1 MYVLPHILYFIPMT
15 EFFFYLYLTEMAP
28 PVSVVNSCSW
38 SGCHF
43 WCIFLNKSAL
53 PAFLQKL
60 VDQDNH
66 KFEEWCNEM
75 ADMRQQSVNKG
86 KAKHEEVKKLY
97 KLLPTKDGQ

>member
-1 MYVLPHILYFIPMT
+1 MYFHTFYISFLWQNFSFTFTLLKWLPLSQWWTHAVDLAVISDAF
-15 EFFFYLYLTEMAP
+15 
-28 PVSVVNSCSW
+28 
-38 SGCHF
+38 
-43 WCIFLNKSAL
+43 FLNKWSAL